1 MVLSSPKSG
10 GAGWLVLLAL
20 LVLVLAVASVL
31 VGASDVS
38 MLALLGIGG
47 APADPMASQLLF
59 ASRVPRTVALIL
71 SGTAMAV
78 AGMIMQMLA
87 RNRFVE
93 PSTAGTVES
102 ASLGVLAVALFAPE
116 LPLFGKMVVSAAFAL
131 AGSVLFLAILRR
143 IPQRSSLIVPL
154 VGLVLGGVI
163 SAVTT
168 FFAHRHDMLQSLH
181 AWSTGDFSAVLR
193 GRYELLWIGFG
204 LTLLAWHTAHRFT
217 VAGMGR
223 DFAAN
228 LGLKHG
234 RMVAL
239 GLLIVAT
246 VTAVVVVTS
255 GMVPFLGL
263 IVPNLVSL
271 MLGDNVRRAVPW
283 VGLLGAAFV
292 LACDIAG
299 RLLLHPYEVPIGT
312 VVGIVGSALFLFLL
326 LRTRARVG

>member
-1 MVLSSPKSG
+1 MVSPKSG
-10 GAGWLVLLAL
+10 GAGWLALLLMLVLL
-20 LVLVLAVASVL
+20 LACASVL
-31 VGASDVS
+31 VGASDIS
-38 MLALLGIGG
+38 MLALLGIGS
-47 APADPMASQLLF
+47 APADPLAAQLLF
-59 ASRVPRTVALIL
+59 ASRVPRTVALVL
-71 SGTAMAV
+71 SGMAMAV

-102 ASLGVLAVALFAPE
+102 ASLGVLAVALLAPQ

-131 AGSVLFLAILRR
+131 AGSLLFLAILRR

-163 SAVTT
+163 NAVTT

-204 LTLLAWHTAHRFT
+204 LTLLAWYTAHRFT

-228 LGLKHG
+228 LGLQHG

-283 VGLLGAAFV
+283 VALLGAAFV